1 MLMIKSLGNKSSP
14 ILIILFISFL
24 DTLIKNNSILNYSR
38 NMNIKNFISF
48 IFLIQSTMTF
58 PRRNRN
64 RNGRENEIETTS
76 STTQSTTQSM
86 SSTTQSTTQSM
97 SSTTQSMS
105 STTHTCA

>member
-1 MLMIKSLGNKSSP
+1 
-14 ILIILFISFL
+14 
-24 DTLIKNNSILNYSR
+24 
-38 NMNIKNFISF
+38 MNIKNFISF

-86 SSTTQSTTQSM
+86 SSTT
-97 SSTTQSMS
+97 
-105 STTHTCA
+105 HTCA